1 MLAQEYRKDL
11 ASYRCAEA
19 NSEYWNTYNFI
30 MEQCCD
36 ILLIISPPR
45 LTFLTN
51 MWIFC
56 YNSYLWQRREKH
68 LLFVEV
74 EPNKQWVL
82 YQQWVDI
89 RNAEAFT
96 ITEIQETSLK

>member
-11 ASYRCAEA
+11 ASYRCAEV

-36 ILLIISPPR
+36 ILLIISPPG

-51 MWIFC
+51 MCIFC

-68 LLFVEV
+68 LLLVEV
-74 EPNKQWVL
+74 EPNKQWVE
-82 YQQWVDI
+82 VHDI